1 MYRFIWAAFFAIV
14 TLSLYSCNKDQEGY
28 QSTKSGLKYKF
39 IKSSD
44 GPKPETG
51 DVMVMDIAYF
61 TPSDS
66 LLFDS
71 RKIRDSFTVVAV
83 EPTFTGGVEEG
94 FRLMSEGDSALFKVS
109 ADSLYKIT
117 FKTYYPPY
125 LQPGAEIRFRV
136 LLKRIIRKAVLDSL
150 AKEHDVEMRRQEFS
164 RLDAWL
170 EASKLEVMPTQNGAY
185 LNIVEPGTGPFPQ
198 PGDSILVR
206 YIGRTLDGTVFEETR
221 KGDPPFTF
229 ILGQGMVIPGWEEC
243 MPMLNKNTVARMII
257 PSDLAYGAKEVGVLK
272 PYSTLVFDVEIVE
285 IKGK

>member
-1 MYRFIWAAFFAIV
+1 MKRFFWAGFFAMV
-14 TLSLYSCNKDQEGY
+14 TLFLNSCSKDKEGY
-28 QSTKSGLKYKF
+28 QSTKSGLKYTF
-39 IKSSD
+39 IRSSD

-51 DVMVMDIAYF
+51 DVMVMDIAYY

-83 EPTFTGGVEEG
+83 EPTFMGGVEEG

-117 FKTYYPPY
+117 FKTSYPHY
-125 LQPGAEIRFRV
+125 LQPGDEIRFRV

-150 AKEHDVEMRRQEFS
+150 AKEQDVEMRRQEFS

-170 EASKLEVMPTQNGAY
+170 EESKLEVMPTQNGAY
-185 LNIVEPGTGPFPQ
+185 LNIVKPGTGAFPQ
-198 PGDSILVR
+198 PGDTILVR
-206 YIGRTLDGTVFEETR
+206 YTGKLLDGTVFEET
-221 KGDPPFTF
+221 KDGEPPFTF
-229 ILGQGMVIPGWEEC
+229 ILGKDMVIPGWEEC

-285 IKGK
+285 IK